1 MEGELFL
8 RTPLSRLCNVMQFDK
23 LRFCLFSNPQSKVI
37 FGSVYIGVLWHQ
49 VKNYYNFQYGITSG
63 YIEFDYRT
71 HAGLFPKLC
80 YKFIRVS

>member
-1 MEGELFL
+1 M
-8 RTPLSRLCNVMQFDK
+8 LCNSTSCGVWV
-23 LRFCLFSNPQSKVI
+23 FSNPHSKVI

-49 VKNYYNFQYGITSG
+49 VKNYYNFQYGITTG

-71 HAGLFPKLC
+71 HAGLFQKLC